1 MDRSGRRYVAG
12 WRPGKRIETGSK
24 RTVCDQRAM
33 KTWQGVSRSWSFLG
47 GGLLE
52 LMRVAPAWIRIC
64 LSLFFFTAKS
74 SSSLTA

>member
-24 RTVCDQRAM
+24 RTVCNQRAM

-47 GGLLE
+47 GGGGY
-52 LMRVAPAWIRIC
+52 
-64 LSLFFFTAKS
+64 LS
-74 SSSLTA
+74 